1 MAQKSNLTLEEF
13 EAKLRDVMDFIYDIY
28 LPNDC
33 YVQNMTGAPMYAA
46 FCDYTWNLYMVG
58 SDQNKKMANKTV
70 SFEEIKKMIIECA
83 NVSAEIT
90 PESVLK
96 TDLGFDSIYA
106 VEMILELEEHFGIK
120 IEITEMD
127 TMMTVADVVKV
138 VEKKLR
144 G

>member
-1 MAQKSNLTLEEF
+1 
-13 EAKLRDVMDFIYDIY
+13 
-28 LPNDC
+28 
-33 YVQNMTGAPMYAA
+33 
-46 FCDYTWNLYMVG
+46 
-58 SDQNKKMANKTV
+58 MANNKV

-83 NVSAEIT
+83 NVNVDIT

-120 IEITEMD
+120 IEISEMD
-127 TMMTVADVVKV
+127 TMMTVADVVNI
-138 VEKKLR
+138 VERKLR

>member
-1 MAQKSNLTLEEF
+1 
-13 EAKLRDVMDFIYDIY
+13 
-28 LPNDC
+28 
-33 YVQNMTGAPMYAA
+33 
-46 FCDYTWNLYMVG
+46 
-58 SDQNKKMANKTV
+58 MANKTV
-70 SFEEIKKMIIECA
+70 SFEEIKKLIIECA
-83 NVSAEIT
+83 NVNTEIT

-127 TMMTVADVVKV
+127 TMMTVADVVNI

>member
-1 MAQKSNLTLEEF
+1 
-13 EAKLRDVMDFIYDIY
+13 
-28 LPNDC
+28 
-33 YVQNMTGAPMYAA
+33 
-46 FCDYTWNLYMVG
+46 
-58 SDQNKKMANKTV
+58 MANKTV
-70 SFEEIKKMIIECA
+70 SFEEIKKLIIECA
-83 NVSAEIT
+83 NVNTEIT

>member
-1 MAQKSNLTLEEF
+1 
-13 EAKLRDVMDFIYDIY
+13 
-28 LPNDC
+28 
-33 YVQNMTGAPMYAA
+33 
-46 FCDYTWNLYMVG
+46 
-58 SDQNKKMANKTV
+58 MANKTV

-120 IEITEMD
+120 IEINEMD

>member
-1 MAQKSNLTLEEF
+1 
-13 EAKLRDVMDFIYDIY
+13 
-28 LPNDC
+28 
-33 YVQNMTGAPMYAA
+33 
-46 FCDYTWNLYMVG
+46 
-58 SDQNKKMANKTV
+58 MANKTV
-70 SFEEIKKMIIECA
+70 SFEEIKKLIIECA
-83 NVSAEIT
+83 NVNTEIT

-127 TMMTVADVVKV
+127 TMMTVADVVNII
-138 VEKKLR
+138 EKKLR

>member
-1 MAQKSNLTLEEF
+1 
-13 EAKLRDVMDFIYDIY
+13 
-28 LPNDC
+28 
-33 YVQNMTGAPMYAA
+33 
-46 FCDYTWNLYMVG
+46 
-58 SDQNKKMANKTV
+58 MANKTV
-70 SFEEIKKMIIECA
+70 SFEEIKKLIIECA
-83 NVSAEIT
+83 NVNTEIT

-120 IEITEMD
+120 IEINEMD
-127 TMMTVADVVKV
+127 TMMTVADVVNI

>member
-1 MAQKSNLTLEEF
+1 
-13 EAKLRDVMDFIYDIY
+13 
-28 LPNDC
+28 
-33 YVQNMTGAPMYAA
+33 
-46 FCDYTWNLYMVG
+46 
-58 SDQNKKMANKTV
+58 MANKTV
-70 SFEEIKKMIIECA
+70 SFEEIKKLIIECA
-83 NVSAEIT
+83 NVNTEIT

-127 TMMTVADVVKV
+127 TMMTVADVVNV